1 VSFRAAYGP
10 DNPQVI
16 WSVTDLAELRV
27 ARGDRAGAVALL
39 REAERLAV
47 PLGPDHPLARRVQTR
62 LTELA
67 RSGE

>member
-1 VSFRAAYGP
+1 
-10 DNPQVI
+10 
-16 WSVTDLAELRV
+16 
-27 ARGDRAGAVALL
+27 
-39 REAERLAV
+39 V